1 MKNDILSISKDMNDK
16 QKKMYENIL
25 ETTSKFGSQL
35 VGFDYDVSETKKNLK
50 IINQNFETFFKK

>member
-1 MKNDILSISKDMNDK
+1 
-16 QKKMYENIL
+16 MYENIL

-50 IINQNFETFFKK
+50 IIN